1 MKKEL
6 EQLTEGEERIMQAL
20 WTLGEGSVND
30 VLAVLPEPKPKSTTV
45 ATFIKLLGNKGYV
58 THRAEGK
65 SYIFTPAVP
74 RDEYARKRMRTML
87 QSYFDGSFSR
97 MVSFFSKHEDISL
110 QEMDEIQDLM
120 QEIRKKQ

>member
-20 WTLGEGSVND
+20 WRLGEGSVND
-30 VLAVLPEPKPKSTTV
+30 VLAVLPEPKPKYTTV

-97 MVSFFSKHEDISL
+97 MVSFFSKHEDLSL

>member
-30 VLAVLPEPKPKSTTV
+30 VLAVLPEPKPKYTTV

-120 QEIRKKQ
+120 QEIRKEQ

>member
-30 VLAVLPEPKPKSTTV
+30 VLAVLPEPKPKYTTV

-65 SYIFTPAVP
+65 SYIFTPAVS
-74 RDEYARKRMRTML
+74 RDDYARKRMRTML

>member
-30 VLAVLPEPKPKSTTV
+30 VLAVLPEPKPKYTTV

-74 RDEYARKRMRTML
+74 CDEYARKRMRTML

>member
-30 VLAVLPEPKPKSTTV
+30 VLAVLPEPKPKYTTV

-97 MVSFFSKHEDISL
+97 MVSFFTKHEDISL

>member
-30 VLAVLPEPKPKSTTV
+30 VLAVLPEPKPKYTTV

>member
-20 WTLGEGSVND
+20 WSLGEGTIND
-30 VLAVLPEPKPKSTTV
+30 LLNILPEPKPKYTTV

-58 THRAEGK
+58 SHRAEGK
-65 SYIFTPAVP
+65 SYIFTPEVK
-74 RDEYARKRMRTML
+74 RDEYARKRMKMML

-97 MVSFFSKHEDISL
+97 MVSFFSEHEKISA
-110 QEMDEIQDLM
+110 QEMAEIRAIVEEIQ
-120 QEIRKKQ
+120 KKQ

>member
-30 VLAVLPEPKPKSTTV
+30 VLAVLPEPKPKYTTV

-65 SYIFTPAVP
+65 SFIFTPAVP

>member
-30 VLAVLPEPKPKSTTV
+30 VLAVLPEPKPKYTTV

-74 RDEYARKRMRTML
+74 RDKYARKRMRTIL

>member
-30 VLAVLPEPKPKSTTV
+30 VLAVLPEPKPKYTTV

-74 RDEYARKRMRTML
+74 RDEYARKRMRTIL

-97 MVSFFSKHEDISL
+97 MVSFFSKHEDLSL
-110 QEMDEIQDLM
+110 QEMDEIQGLM

>member
-20 WTLGEGSVND
+20 RTLGEGSVND
-30 VLAVLPEPKPKSTTV
+30 VLAVLPEPKPKYTTV